1 MGVIYVGTQNF
12 PITPNPPAGD
22 FYLGLNT
29 ANSNHLTKQSSAG
42 ALTDY
47 ESGAVYADPQAVA
60 AVKADILTLAQKELP
75 AMDDFVMLRDVVG
88 GDYKQAT
95 KAGLLKADPDRF
107 YSNSSDFMGT
117 ITGDLVASNAGTGA
131 SSQSGTYGEDNTE
144 RAIGVIQY
152 DTGTTTTGRAGL
164 GAVSTNALA
173 VAQTALRFAARVA
186 MEALSNPTETFVKLI
201 GFGQFYNQAGEG
213 TNGLYFRYT
222 DLQNGGRWEAVSRG
236 GGADLTAIDTGVAPD
251 LDYHVFE
258 IRVNEAG
265 NLAQFFID
273 GNEVAQITNPSLLP
287 SAIQRFGYGVQIRKT
302 AGTTQRNADIDWYL
316 IETKRSSVR

>member
-1 MGVIYVGTQNF
+1 
-12 PITPNPPAGD
+12 
-22 FYLGLNT
+22 
-29 ANSNHLTKQSSAG
+29 
-42 ALTDY
+42 
-47 ESGAVYADPQAVA
+47 
-60 AVKADILTLAQKELP
+60 
-75 AMDDFVMLRDVVG
+75 MDDFVMLRDVVG

>member
-60 AVKADILTLAQKELP
+60 AVKADILTLAQKALP
-75 AMDDFVMLRDVVG
+75 AMEDFVMLRDVVA
-88 GDYKQAT
+88 GDYKQAS
-95 KAGLLKADPDRF
+95 KAGLLAQNPDRF

-117 ITGDLVASNAGTGA
+117 VAGDLTTSVSGTGA
-131 SSQSGTYGEDNTE
+131 SAQSGTYGEDNTE
-144 RAIGVIQY
+144 RAIGVTQY
-152 DTGTTTTGRAGL
+152 DTGTTSTGRAGL
-164 GAVSTNALA
+164 GAVSTNALSIG
-173 VAQTALRFAARVA
+173 QTKLRFAARVA
-186 MEALSNPTETFVKLI
+186 MEALSNPTDTFLKLI
-201 GFGQFYNQAGEG
+201 GFGQFYNQVGEG

-236 GGADLTAIDTGVAPD
+236 GGADLTAIDTGVTPD

-273 GNEVAQITNPSLLP
+273 GNEVAQITNPALLP

-302 AGTTQRNADIDWYL
+302 LGTAQRNADVDWYV
-316 IETKRSSVR
+316 IETEKSSVR